1 MKLILASASPR
12 RRELLRRAGFD
23 FDVRPASVEEV
34 RGPDE
39 TAEGF
44 SRRVACEKALKVAES
59 AAAGSVVIGAD
70 TVVVVNDEI
79 LGKPAGPEDAA
90 RMLRLLSGITHRV
103 LTAVSIVRAPHH
115 SEALELETTLVTFR
129 KLDEQEIQEYISSGE
144 PFDKAGAY
152 GIQGL
157 ASKFVRRVEGDYSN
171 VVGLPVPLVYELLKP
186 LLMSTK

>member
-34 RGPDE
+34 RGPGE
-39 TAEGF
+39 TAEDF

-59 AAAGSVVIGAD
+59 APTGSVVIGAD

-79 LGKPAGPEDAA
+79 LGKPADPGDAA

-115 SEALELETTLVTFR
+115 SEALEHEATFVTFR
-129 KLDEQEIQEYISSGE
+129 KLDEQEIEEYISSGE

-157 ASKFVRRVEGDYSN
+157 ASKFVRRIEGDYFN

-186 LLMSTK
+186 LLIGAK